1 MTEAPVATP
10 KLGWWWVVA
19 PILALGLLACAFDR
33 ILLGGYLLA
42 AGAGLG
48 AIIRLVLPK
57 ADAGGLAV
65 RSRLVDVTVLVGFAL
80 ALAFLTSVVDLRP
93 LP

>member
-1 MTEAPVATP
+1 MATP

-19 PILALGLLACAFDR
+19 PLFALGLLAYAFDR

-42 AGAGLG
+42 AAAGLC

-57 ADAGGLAV
+57 EEAGGLAV
-65 RSRLVDVTVLVGFAL
+65 RSRFTDVTVLVGFAV
-80 ALAFLTSVVDLRP
+80 ALVFITSVVDLRTP
-93 LP
+93 G